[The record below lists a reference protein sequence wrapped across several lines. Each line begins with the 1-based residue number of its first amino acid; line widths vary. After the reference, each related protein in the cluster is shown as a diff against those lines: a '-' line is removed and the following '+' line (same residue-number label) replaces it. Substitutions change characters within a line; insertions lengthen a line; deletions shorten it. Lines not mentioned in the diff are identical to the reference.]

1 MCREMSLHSVTG
13 NVIEMWNGRSLIEF
27 QLIGDGMYSNDD
39 GLSLSS
45 RGDGIT
51 NCLYFYNDVICKFC

>member
-1 MCREMSLHSVTG
+1 MSLHSVTG

-27 QLIGDGMYSNDD
+27 QLIGDGVYSNGD

-51 NCLYFYNDVICKFC
+51 NYLYFCNDVICKFY